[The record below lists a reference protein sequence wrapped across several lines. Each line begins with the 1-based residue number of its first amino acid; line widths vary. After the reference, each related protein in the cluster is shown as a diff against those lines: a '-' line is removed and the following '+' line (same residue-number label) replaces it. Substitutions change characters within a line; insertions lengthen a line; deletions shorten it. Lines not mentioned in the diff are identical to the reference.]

1 MLDITTKDNEIV
13 LGEKA
18 QKAVE
23 ELKNLQLQIAEAK

>member
-18 QKAVE
+18 QKAVQE
-23 ELKNLQLQIAEAK
+23 CRSKAD